1 MAAGNQKERFM
12 NLTARLVSGIF
23 AVAVLSTAFAV
34 RAGAPRTRAAQPPSD
49 KTKTQTVQFPSG
61 KETVDGF
68 LATPDLPGRHAA
80 LIVIHEWWGLN
91 DWVKEQAV
99 KLAEQGYVAL
109 AVDLYRGKSTA
120 DPGEA
125 HELMRG
131 LPQDRGIR
139 DLMAAYDYL
148 STRPDVT
155 RDRIGSIGWCM
166 GGGFSIELAMH
177 QPRLAACVVN
187 YGSLPTDPTDLGQI
201 VAPVLGNFGAEDH
214 GITPADVHSF
224 EKTMRNEG
232 KRIDVKIYEGAGHG
246 FENPSNTKGYRPDDA
261 ADAWKRTVDFLSH
274 TLK

>member
-1 MAAGNQKERFM
+1 MMKLKLMLNA
-12 NLTARLVSGIF
+12 VSGIF
-23 AVAVLSTAFAV
+23 AVAALSAAFAV
-34 RAGAPRTRAAQPPSD
+34 GAGAPHTRAAQPPSD
-49 KTKTQTVQFPSG
+49 KVKTQTVQYPSG

-68 LATPDLPGRHAA
+68 LVTPNSPGRHPA

-91 DWVKEQAV
+91 DWVKEQAE

-120 DPGEA
+120 DSGEA

-148 STRPDVT
+148 GTRADVT

-187 YGSLPTDPTDLGQI
+187 YGALPTDPTDLGQI
-201 VAPVLGNFGAEDH
+201 VAPVLGNFGGEDH

-224 EKTMRNEG
+224 EKTLRNEG
-232 KRIDVKIYEGAGHG
+232 KRVDVKIYEGAGHA
-246 FENPSNTKGYRPDDA
+246 FENPNNTKGYRPDDA
-261 ADAWKRTVDFLSH
+261 QDAWKRTIDFLSH
-274 TLK
+274 TMK

>member
-1 MAAGNQKERFM
+1 MTVRNGKERM
-12 NLTARLVSGIF
+12 MKLMLKVVSEIF

-34 RAGAPRTRAAQPPSD
+34 GAGAPPSD
-49 KTKTQTVQFPSG
+49 KTKTETVQYPSG

-68 LATPDLPGRHAA
+68 LVTPGLPGRHPAI
-80 LIVIHEWWGLN
+80 IVIHEWWGLN

-99 KLAEQGYVAL
+99 KLAELGYVAL

-139 DLMAAYDYL
+139 DLQAAYDYL
-148 STRPDVT
+148 GTRQDVT
-155 RDRIGSIGWCM
+155 RDRIASIGWCM

-177 QPRLAACVVN
+177 QPRLAACIVN

-201 VAPVLGNFGAEDH
+201 NAPVLGNFGGEDH

-224 EKTMRNEG
+224 ENTLRNEG
-232 KRIDVKIYEGAGHG
+232 KRVNVKIYDGAGHA
-246 FENPSNTKGYRPDDA
+246 FENPNNTKGYRPEDA

-274 TLK
+274 TMK